1 MHRHLYRRR
10 LFVFHARADDTEED
24 DEIQISALL
33 CKELLFSHWMETLT
47 KHLSLYTK
55 TTDYFIASFVVLTL
69 FGAYRHAN
77 PIYFGRLRL
86 RNLTRPPPPYDKAE
100 FDWRK
105 GIPATRKLSNSYLWV
120 IWFLKQSKAYVTYLY
135 GWIVHVLRVS
145 DKEFIQTAGLD
156 GFAFL
161 RVAQL
166 GVQIFFPVAVVVC
179 AIFIPVHMAICSE
192 LNAQYEQDM
201 LEGKDTTL
209 SGAIRSILMQ
219 TTAANVPDEA
229 SLLWLHVFFFQL
241 ITLYVVW
248 LVGKHVKSFTIL
260 RQLYLTTKGDTNL
273 WRAVHQPE
281 SILVQLV
288 KQGQNVSDEM
298 DVAQIEENLQEVG
311 VRTLA
316 VPSLQRSKDLRSLD
330 LENAPAIVKDGGHTG
345 SATFFEK
352 QESGSGIP
360 SPTTRRGSE
369 EMPEYGG
376 VSPIRSNNNN
386 YNNNNNASYNSSSH
400 NSSQSGGN
408 NKNSNEGGDGGR
420 GSGSSLMKSMSL
432 MRSTSLGSK
441 AMTAASAKA
450 KANAMIKSQAFKSKG
465 VASLSRRERLGS
477 QSSPAGD
484 DGDDGNFAFDTDEDP
499 SARSVVSVKA
509 RQSKASGG
517 KGLFRYGGGRG
528 GGGSGSA
535 GLNSTSEEKRMPS
548 KNQPPPRHVEKAGDG
563 NGGQLPSS
571 PTSSGGV
578 SIAGTITNTPPST
591 TSAAA
596 AKKPSSPSSVG
607 ISLESY
613 AATASPNSSV
623 TKRSGGLFSRNSPKN
638 SSPQQLDYDEAEK
651 MVSSPTSGTS
661 TPTSNDEDEVLDYS
675 PSPLKGNSKSPPGP
689 ISESANIR
697 DDADSD
703 DDEERGINPRQ
714 QLDRHAGSSRYAP
727 TERPANTRGAGR
739 RILGIF
745 GDMGNLGRSVV
756 GSSMMQA
763 NRAAQTISGRSR
775 DNNHTRNN
783 NSNDEE
789 DGENALDITDDDV
802 NMLTSSITYSR
813 EAAAA
818 RNAILN
824 RNTSSGMSTNEES
837 SSQTELNPPQ
847 AHRRM
852 SSREEN
858 DNKSGGG
865 MFSPQKLAQKQFRQN
880 TGGGHHRRTG
890 SGGSFGNMNY
900 NLDLSEAQK
909 VVEGRSSLE
918 NAIRQAQEVQAA
930 IAKNNDG
937 RDVAIDHEW
946 WTGLDVSEDPNV
958 EYSYSD
964 MIGALPDVQQS
975 RSVNTY
981 DPESRKLIS
990 VWAENYVILLTNI
1003 PKFKSRRHKTLRN
1016 ILSAKFLTKFGSS
1029 SKSDPGRSQ
1038 QIEEEDTE
1046 AKRAYADEQ
1055 YAAMERMF
1063 NEVFGSEF
1071 RGMIPVY
1078 DHRQTDRLLDQRDEI
1093 NNKLVQM
1100 RGKCATFGEDP
1111 QKMADF
1117 GREMSFLRQRSVD
1130 GSASEKDRAKLQDIE
1145 SQSNRSLG
1153 KSPTFFTIP
1162 KAKKKETSSDRSLKL
1177 ADLEHELE
1185 VVDSMILEE
1194 REKAWNG
1201 VPGPSAF
1208 AVFETQTAAA
1218 MAAQCL
1224 LHRGGTNEFVVHPA
1238 PGPSDINWQTLLQPK
1253 RTSAVR
1259 FMFVYPAIVILI
1271 LTPSTLV
1278 ATMITSACTL
1288 QAPSDSIE
1296 TFLEWYCD
1304 NKEVEG
1310 LRLLVSGIL
1319 PPILLTLWEVFA
1331 VSFFLL
1337 YLVQA
1342 QNVHV
1347 SLSATDQRFMKFY
1360 YLWGLLNMLIGGI
1373 TGGAISGIM
1382 QQALEN
1388 GTTVSSLQQQFG
1400 TVLPLSSNFFLSF
1413 VFYRA
1418 VFIPTYRLIFPHP
1431 GVICYT
1437 VNTYL
1442 RCCFGCT
1449 PTKRDRTMKY
1459 SPRQMRAGREGGLF
1473 SVIIL
1478 LGLTFAVIAPLIA
1491 AVCAFF
1497 FLTNFIIWRYH
1508 LLYVYERGYESNG
1521 TVFYSCAELIMWSLV
1536 IAQTFVSSVLFS
1548 KSAYAPAMF
1557 LYLTVPYY
1565 LYTSWQKTV
1574 AKFGDARSWSVPLGE
1589 TVKAPATDFGGDI
1602 YTHPA
1607 LRVGARG
1614 WHPDVGKVWRG
1625 YPGVVSKRTF

>member
-1 MHRHLYRRR
+1 MCRWRFCPSRAR
-10 LFVFHARADDTEED
+10 FTGVFFGGPFRARTPGIDDGRFRSLEGD
-24 DEIQISALL
+24 FKPISISDARV
-33 CKELLFSHWMETLT
+33 F
-47 KHLSLYTK
+47 SLYLDINRK
-55 TTDYFIASFVVLTL
+55 TDYFIASFVVLTL

-86 RNLTRPPPPYDKAE
+86 RNLTHPPPPYDNVE

-105 GIPATRKLSNSYLWV
+105 GIPRRTKFSNVHLWI
-120 IWFLKQSKAYVTYLY
+120 IWFFKQNKAYVSYLY

-166 GVQIFFPVAVVVC
+166 GVQIFFPIAVVVC
-179 AIFIPVHMAICSE
+179 VVLIPIHVAICSE
-192 LNAQYEQDM
+192 LKEQYEQDKA
-201 LEGKDTTL
+201 EGKDTTL
-209 SGAIRSILMQ
+209 SGAIVSVLMQ
-219 TTAANVPDEA
+219 TTAANVTNEA
-229 SLLWLHVFFFQL
+229 NLLWLHVFLFQAM
-241 ITLYVVW
+241 TLYVVW
-248 LVGKHVKSFTIL
+248 LVSKHAKSFTIL

-298 DVAQIEENLQEVG
+298 DVSKIHENLEEVG
-311 VRTLA
+311 VRSLV
-316 VPSLQRSKDLRSLD
+316 VPSLQRSKEFKSSDV
-330 LENAPAIVKDGGHTG
+330 ENAPAIIKEVGHG
-345 SATFFEK
+345 SLTYFERK
-352 QESGSGIP
+352 ESGNDIP
-360 SPTTRRGSE
+360 SPTRRGSE
-369 EMPEYGG
+369 EMPQFGG
-376 VSPIRSNNNN
+376 VSPIKNITSHSNIHSNSSDNNRSN
-386 YNNNNNASYNSSSH
+386 SDH
-400 NSSQSGGN
+400 
-408 NKNSNEGGDGGR
+408 
-420 GSGSSLMKSMSL
+420 GSMVMKSTSL
-432 MRSTSLGSK
+432 MRTTSLGSK
-441 AMTAASAKA
+441 AVTAAAAKSTSP
-450 KANAMIKSQAFKSKG
+450 MFKSQAFKTKG
-465 VASLSRRERLGS
+465 ADSLNRRERLGGA
-477 QSSPAGD
+477 SSPRSRD
-484 DGDDGNFAFDTDEDP
+484 DDNEDGNFAFSNEDP

-509 RQSKASGG
+509 RQSKSSAG
-517 KGLFRYGGGRG
+517 KGLFRYGGQKN
-528 GGGSGSA
+528 SGDEKKTA
-535 GLNSTSEEKRMPS
+535 KKQAHHMVKVSEESLP
-548 KNQPPPRHVEKAGDG
+548 AGGDG
-563 NGGQLPSS
+563 EGGLEMS
-571 PTSSGGV
+571 PTSSGSA
-578 SIAGTITNTPPST
+578 SIADTITNTPPLTASGV
-591 TSAAA
+591 
-596 AKKPSSPSSVG
+596 KKTPSPSSVG
-607 ISLESY
+607 VSVESL

-623 TKRSGGLFSRNSPKN
+623 SKRGGGGGGNSEV
-638 SSPQQLDYDEAEK
+638 SFRHSVDASPQQLDYDEVERI
-651 MVSSPTSGTS
+651 VSSQGNTDTL
-661 TPTSNDEDEVLDYS
+661 TNDDADDADEVLNYS
-675 PSPLKGNSKSPPGP
+675 PSPLKKKSKSPAGP
-689 ISESANIR
+689 ISESVNVR
-697 DDADSD
+697 NDDDS
-703 DDEERGINPRQ
+703 DDEERGMNPRQ
-714 QLDRHAGSSRYAP
+714 RIDRHAGSSRYAP
-727 TERPANTRGAGR
+727 AERPANTRGAGR
-739 RILGIF
+739 RILSIF

-756 GSSMMQA
+756 GSSMVQV
-763 NRAAQTISGRSR
+763 NRAARNISGR
-775 DNNHTRNN
+775 NNRRNN
-783 NSNDEE
+783 NTDDDDAN
-789 DGENALDITDDDV
+789 ENALDITDDDV
-802 NMLTSSITYSR
+802 NMLTSSITDTR

-818 RNAILN
+818 RNAIIN
-824 RNTSSGMSTNEES
+824 RNTSSGVSTSEEPDF
-837 SSQTELNPPQ
+837 QTELNPPQ
-847 AHRRM
+847 SQRRM
-852 SSREEN
+852 SDREELN
-858 DNKSGGG
+858 DNNNGG

-880 TGGGHHRRTG
+880 TAAMAAGGHHRRTG
-890 SGGSFGNMNY
+890 SGGSFGNLNY
-900 NLDLSEAQK
+900 NLDISEAQK

-918 NAIRQAQEVQAA
+918 NAIRQAQEMEAA
-930 IAKNNDG
+930 SAKNNDG

-946 WTGLDVSEDPNV
+946 WTGLDISEDPTV

-964 MIGALPDVQQS
+964 MVGALPDVQQS

-1003 PKFKSRRHKTLRN
+1003 PKFKSKRHKSLRSK
-1016 ILSAKFLTKFGSS
+1016 LSPKFLDKFGSS
-1029 SKSDPGRSQ
+1029 LNSASVRE
-1038 QIEEEDTE
+1038 IEEKEKE
-1046 AKRAYADEQ
+1046 ASRAYADEQ
-1055 YAAMERMF
+1055 YATMELMF
-1063 NEVFGSEF
+1063 NEVFGTEF

-1100 RGKCATFGEDP
+1100 RGKCVAFGEDP
-1111 QKMADF
+1111 QKMAEL
-1117 GREMSFLRQRSVD
+1117 GREMSSLKQRSAENTHD
-1130 GSASEKDRAKLQDIE
+1130 KGEKERVRLQDIE
-1145 SQSNRSLG
+1145 AQSNRSVG
-1153 KSPTFFTIP
+1153 KSPTFFTVP
-1162 KAKKKETSSDRSLKL
+1162 HRKKKETSTDRSTKL

-1224 LHRGGTNEFVVHPA
+1224 LHRGGANEFVVHPA

-1253 RTSAVR
+1253 RTSFVR
-1259 FMFVYPAIVILI
+1259 FVFVYPAIVILI

-1288 QAPSDSIE
+1288 KAPSDNTES
-1296 TFLEWYCD
+1296 FLEWYCD
-1304 NKEVEG
+1304 NEEVAG

-1337 YLVQA
+1337 YLVHA
-1342 QNVHV
+1342 QNVQV

-1373 TGGAISGIM
+1373 LGGAVSGIL
-1382 QQALEN
+1382 QQALQN

-1459 SPRQMRAGREGGLF
+1459 SPRQMRAGREAGLF

-1478 LGLTFAVIAPLIA
+1478 LGLTFSVIAPLIA
-1491 AVCAFF
+1491 LVCAFF

-1521 TVFYSCAELIMWSLV
+1521 TVFYSCSELIMWSLL

-1548 KSAYAPAMF
+1548 KSAYAPAMV

-1565 LYTSWQKTV
+1565 LYTSWQKIV

>member
-1 MHRHLYRRR
+1 MNR
-10 LFVFHARADDTEED
+10 
-24 DEIQISALL
+24 S
-33 CKELLFSHWMETLT
+33 KN
-47 KHLSLYTK
+47 
-55 TTDYFIASFVVLTL
+55 TDYFIASFVVLTL

-86 RNLTRPPPPYDKAE
+86 RNLTHPPPPYDKTE
-100 FDWRK
+100 FDWRQ
-105 GIPATRKLSNSYLWV
+105 GIPATKKLSNSYLWV
-120 IWFLKQSKAYVTYLY
+120 IWFFKQLKGYVQYLY
-135 GWIVHVLRVS
+135 GWILHVLRVS

-166 GVQIFFPVAVVVC
+166 GVQIFFPIAVVVC
-179 AIFIPVHMAICSE
+179 AILIPVHMAICSE
-192 LNAQYEQDM
+192 LNAQYERDL

-209 SGAIRSILMQ
+209 SGSIRSVLMQ
-219 TTAANVPDEA
+219 TTAANVTDEA
-229 SLLWLHVFFFQL
+229 GLLWLHVFLFEL
-241 ITLYVVW
+241 IMFYVVW
-248 LVGKHVKSFTIL
+248 LVGKHVKSFSIL

-288 KQGQNVSDEM
+288 KQGQKVSDEI
-298 DVAQIEENLQEVG
+298 DVSQIQDNLQEVG
-311 VRTLA
+311 VRTLT
-316 VPSLQRSKDLRSLD
+316 VPSLLRSKELHSIDV
-330 LENAPAIVKDGGHTG
+330 EHAPAIVKASGHSG
-345 SATFFEK
+345 SVTFSERK
-352 QESGSGIP
+352 EGVSGIP
-360 SPTTRRGSE
+360 SPTSGRGSE

-376 VSPIRSNNNN
+376 VSPIRSNDNNTSC
-386 YNNNNNASYNSSSH
+386 NNSSH
-400 NSSQSGGN
+400 NSSRSGGIYRSS
-408 NKNSNEGGDGGR
+408 KEGGDSGR

-441 AMTAASAKA
+441 AMQMAASAKS
-450 KANAMIKSQAFKSKG
+450 KPISVLKSQAFKAKG
-465 VASLSRRERLGS
+465 AALLIKRDHSENP
-477 QSSPAGD
+477 SSPVED
-484 DGDDGNFAFDTDEDP
+484 DEDGGNFAFGKDDDP
-499 SARSVVSVKA
+499 SARSVVSVRA
-509 RQSKASGG
+509 IQSKGYG
-517 KGLFRYGGGRG
+517 KGLFRYGGSGAG
-528 GGGSGSA
+528 GGGGA
-535 GLNSTSEEKRMPS
+535 GHRSNSDEKKTSTKKVVTQQTEPI
-548 KNQPPPRHVEKAGDG
+548 
-563 NGGQLPSS
+563 S

-591 TSAAA
+591 ASVA
-596 AKKPSSPSSVG
+596 AKKPSSPSSSAG

-613 AATASPNSSV
+613 AATETPNSSV
-623 TKRSGGLFSRNSPKN
+623 TKRSGGLFSGNLPTK
-638 SSPQQLDYDEAEK
+638 SSPQHLNYDEAER
-651 MVSSPTSGTS
+651 MVSSPAGG
-661 TPTSNDEDEVLDYS
+661 TPTATIDEDEVLNYS
-675 PSPLKGNSKSPPGP
+675 PSPLKGSDKSPPGP

-697 DDADSD
+697 DDGVNAG
-703 DDEERGINPRQ
+703 DEELGMNPRQ

-727 TERPANTRGAGR
+727 AERPANTRGAGR

-763 NRAAQTISGRSR
+763 NRAARTISGR
-775 DNNHTRNN
+775 NNRNRNLNN
-783 NSNDEE
+783 NNNDDEE

-802 NMLTSSITYSR
+802 NMLTSSITDSR

-824 RNTSSGMSTNEES
+824 RNTSSGMSANEGS

-852 SSREEN
+852 SSREEDAN
-858 DNKSGGG
+858 NNSNGDGGT

-880 TGGGHHRRTG
+880 TAGKAGGGHHRRTSSG
-890 SGGSFGNMNY
+890 GGSFANL
-900 NLDLSEAQK
+900 LDLSEAQK

-964 MIGALPDVQQS
+964 MVGALPDVQQS

-1003 PKFKSRRHKTLRN
+1003 PKFRSKRRHKTLKSKF
-1016 ILSAKFLTKFGSS
+1016 SAKFFSKFGSS
-1029 SKSDPGRSQ
+1029 LKSDSGRAQ
-1038 QIEEEDTE
+1038 QIEEEENE

-1055 YAAMERMF
+1055 YAAMETMF

-1093 NNKLVQM
+1093 NNNLVQM

-1117 GREMSFLRQRSVD
+1117 GREMSLLRKRGVA
-1130 GSASEKDRAKLQDIE
+1130 GNASEKDRAKLQDIE
-1145 SQSNRSLG
+1145 SQSSRSMG
-1153 KSPTFFTIP
+1153 KSLTFSMP
-1162 KAKKKETSSDRSLKL
+1162 KAREKETSADRSSKL

-1185 VVDSMILEE
+1185 VVDAMIVEE

-1208 AVFETQTAAA
+1208 VVFETQTAAA

-1224 LHRGGTNEFVVHPA
+1224 LHRGGTNEFIVHPA

-1253 RTSAVR
+1253 RTSLVR

-1288 QAPSDSIE
+1288 KAPSDSIE
-1296 TFLEWYCD
+1296 SFLEWYCD

-1337 YLVQA
+1337 YLVHA

-1373 TGGAISGIM
+1373 TGGAISGIL
-1382 QQALEN
+1382 QQALQN
-1388 GTTVSSLQQQFG
+1388 GTTVGTLQQQFG

-1449 PTKRDRTMKY
+1449 PTKRDKTMKY
-1459 SPRQMRAGREGGLF
+1459 SPRQMRAGREAGLF

-1478 LGLTFAVIAPLIA
+1478 LGLTFSVIAPMISV
-1491 AVCAFF
+1491 VCAFF

-1521 TVFYSCAELIMWSLV
+1521 TVFYSCAELIMWSLL
-1536 IAQTFVSSVLFS
+1536 IAQTFVSSVMFA
-1548 KSAYAPAMF
+1548 KSAYTQAML

-1565 LYTSWQKTV
+1565 LYTTWQKTV

-1589 TVKAPATDFGGDI
+1589 TVKAPPTDFGGEI